1 MNLASVNNA
10 IPVGLAGL
18 SSPETLNQD
27 QRTLI
32 RAVKAVNASNLLGED
47 HELTYSI
54 DRVAHV
60 VVAKLIDKQTG
71 GVLQQLPAEYILR
84 MAEELNRG

>member
-10 IPVGLAGL
+10 SAPGPGGL
-18 SSPETLNQD
+18 STHQTLSQE

-32 RAVKAVNASNLLGED
+32 RAMKAVNTSGLLGED

-60 VVAKLIDKQTG
+60 VVARLIDKVTG
-71 GVLQQLPAEYILR
+71 NVLQQLPAEYVLR